1 MKLLSIASAVCL
13 AASALAADS
22 NIEFILAKFLGLDNM
37 VPKNCHAVPGNVK
50 FLVCDRP
57 EPQAINITAL
67 DASAYPLP
75 AGQDVEF
82 EVVGKVN
89 HLVQDGAYL
98 NVSVYSGFRE
108 VHRGIHPLCDLMKQ
122 HKIGRGCPLKP
133 TKKDIRFKRTVSI
146 PDWIPSSRYFVLATI
161 YNPDKSTVISFSG
174 QYDVKGTPETDARYQ
189 KEREEEDERRRLE
202 RETKKAKEEE
212 AKKAD
217 GGNESVPGGAEA
229 ADPDSAAPEEP
240 YTVKVDDDHVEVKGE
255 HAEELLGL
263 AKEVAGLAEE
273 LVSEQEHETDTSGT
287 TEAPVRDE
295 L

>member
-1 MKLLSIASAVCL
+1 MKFSALVSVACV

-22 NIEFILAKFLGLDNM
+22 NIEFLLAKFLGLDNM
-37 VPKNCHAVPGNVK
+37 VPKNCQPVPGNVK
-50 FLVCDRP
+50 FLVCERP
-57 EPQAINITAL
+57 ETQAINITAL

-89 HLVQDGAYL
+89 EIVQDGAYL
-98 NVSVYSGFRE
+98 NVTVYSGFRE
-108 VHRGIHPLCDLMKQ
+108 VHKGIHPLCDLMKA

-161 YNPDKSTVISFSG
+161 YNPDKSVVISFSG
-174 QYDVKGTPETDARYQ
+174 QYDVKGTPETDARIQ
-189 KEREEEDERRRLE
+189 KEREEEDERRRIE
-202 RETKKAKEEE
+202 RDAAKV
-212 AKKAD
+212 ASA
-217 GGNESVPGGAEA
+217 GGADA
-229 ADPDSAAPEEP
+229 AEPSEP
-240 YTVKVDDDHVEVKGE
+240 YTVKADKDHVEIKGE
-255 HAEELLGL
+255 HAEELLDL
-263 AKEVAGLAEE
+263 AEGVAGIAEE
-273 LVSEQEHETDTSGT
+273 LVSEQEHESDKPES